1 MEQIKKLAASVK
13 ELQETVEAVEKS
25 TSSSEITKL
34 DAKIGATLHSIQYGT
49 GVCAIAIK
57 QAVDLRKR
65 EVRTGVVSAP
75 VENKIQEEKTEIVEE
90 EAPKKEAPKK
100 KKGRKSKKASK

>member
-1 MEQIKKLAASVK
+1 MEQIKKLADSVK

-25 TSSSEITKL
+25 TNVSEITKL
-34 DAKIGATLHSIQYGT
+34 DAKIGATLHSIQYGV

-57 QAVDLRKR
+57 QTVDSRRR
-65 EVRTGVVSAP
+65 EVRTGAVVAP
-75 VENKIQEEKTEIVEE
+75 VESKAQEKKAEIVEE
-90 EAPKKEAPKK
+90 EAPKEEVPKK

>member
-25 TSSSEITKL
+25 TNTSEITKL

-65 EVRTGVVSAP
+65 EVRTGAVSAP
-75 VENKIQEEKTEIVEE
+75 VDSKTQEKKAEIVEE
-90 EAPKKEAPKK
+90 EAPKEKAPKK